1 MENYEHEIDHLR
13 QLANKDDI
21 VFSMLQKRE
30 INDWNRLCSA
40 MDWAQMGFLR
50 LQSGYN
56 SDFRNYRLYDYVS
69 AIDIILDSLKLIGE
83 IFGENIEN
91 PLEKT
96 NYIKGL
102 DIFDRGNDSLNI
114 KRLRALFGAH
124 PIDLKNGMKKKAKKY
139 YCSWPGN
146 IASKTEVSL
155 FIYPEEQGVDS
166 FIIRIDM
173 TDLNYIIVE
182 LRNYIKD
189 LCNEIKVATSKYIE
203 HSKVN
208 VKLTGNHIEDI
219 EQMIKQTKKVFYD
232 KSLYSDI
239 EKLKELYQT
248 SLYMT
253 NGEQITNRYMELTS
267 KELEKYRMFLL
278 TLDFDEDDSLIYLAS
293 GNFIVKIGIDTY
305 EYGKIYCLSDDYW
318 NFIDARYISDIA
330 EVLDLNFD
338 SNMSLL
344 EKRNAILIVLYLL
357 EYDNEFSSKLIYPSN

>member
-1 MENYEHEIDHLR
+1 MENYEHEIDYLR
-13 QLANKDDI
+13 QLVNKDDI
-21 VFSMLQKRE
+21 VLSMLQKRE

-83 IFGENIEN
+83 IFGENVKN
-91 PLEKT
+91 PLEQT
-96 NYIKGL
+96 TYIKGL
-102 DIFDRGNDSLNI
+102 DIFDKGNDSSNI

-124 PIDLKNGMKKKAKKY
+124 PIDLKNGYGKKTKKY

-146 IASKTEVSL
+146 IASETEVSL
-155 FIYPEEQGVDS
+155 FIYSEEQDVDS
-166 FIIRIDM
+166 FIIRIEM
-173 TDLNYIIVE
+173 TNLKKIIEE
-182 LRNYIKD
+182 LRNYIHN
-189 LCNEIKVATSKYIE
+189 LCIEIKVATSKYIE
-203 HSKVN
+203 QSIVN

-219 EQMIKQTKKVFYD
+219 DQMIEQTEEVFYD
-232 KSLYSDI
+232 KGLYSEI
-239 EKLKELYQT
+239 EQLKELYRT
-248 SLYMT
+248 PLYMT

-267 KELEKYRMFLL
+267 KELEKYRKFLL
-278 TLDFDEDDSLIYLAS
+278 TLDFDEDDSLIYLANS
-293 GNFIVKIGIDTY
+293 NFIAKIGIDTY

-338 SNMSLL
+338 SKMSLL

-357 EYDNEFSSKLIYPSN
+357 EYDNKFSSNLIYPAI